1 MAFISA
7 GTGGKEHGMKNYIFY
22 DLETG
27 GLDTRM
33 DRIMQFAAI
42 RTDENFNPIGEP
54 LMLYCRQPDFY
65 IPEEAAVSVTG
76 ITKEICEQRGLPE
89 YRFAKRIHDFFTERP
104 DTIIL
109 GFNNIKFDDEF
120 IRNLFYRNFL
130 PPYEYTF
137 KKGNSRWDLLN
148 LVRAAAHLRPDG
160 IVWPRD
166 EDGRLRLKLDRIAPA
181 NNITHT
187 HAHDALSDVE
197 ATIAVA
203 KLLKE
208 KQPRLFEF
216 AEKIRT
222 GKVVGAL
229 FDAREGA
236 DIPEPVVTV
245 GGGGVR
251 LLMPLTFSKEKG
263 RIFMDLT
270 ARNDAEKERLREQ
283 LYAWMCFNS
292 KILSDALFRKI
303 DLPLEVG
310 GNKLDWVPMRIVRD
324 NSCPFY
330 APASVLPD
338 TEEYRTLRKNYNDL
352 AEYLAY
358 PRGIGV
364 VRMKASEIARESEFE
379 DAPGNKWVEGKLYS
393 GGFPT
398 PDEMFHND
406 RRVKCLETGGE
417 ALEGFIRESDGWVKG
432 WIGADPNAV
441 LPREAELSML
451 FLATHMIGGLSSKS
465 AGYLEERVIAP
476 RRAFYAERAEKEL
489 AARQAQER
497 GFDAGLGIG

>member
-1 MAFISA
+1 
-7 GTGGKEHGMKNYIFY
+7 MKNYIFY

-27 GLDTRM
+27 GLDARM

-54 LMLYCRQPDFY
+54 LMLYCQQPDFY

-148 LVRAAAHLRPDG
+148 LVRAAAHLRPVG

-222 GKVVGAL
+222 GKAVGAF

-236 DIPEPVVTV
+236 AIPEPVVTV

-263 RIFMDLT
+263 RTFMDLT

-330 APASVLPD
+330 APAGVLPD

-364 VRMKASEIARESEFE
+364 VRMKASEIALESEFE

-441 LPREAELSML
+441 LPREAELAML
-451 FLATHMIGGLSSKS
+451 FLATHMIEGLSSES

-497 GFDAGLGIG
+497 EFDSGPVIG